1 MFGVAAKAGAWAGR
15 PHAVEWSRGEEGG
28 LPDPNPNP
36 AELWHGCLGPAL
48 RFPRP
53 LSGNT
58 PTATQKGCASVFPS
72 VGFCLTS

>member
-15 PHAVEWSRGEEGG
+15 TSAVGWSHGEEGG
-28 LPDPNPNP
+28 LPDLNPNP
-36 AELWHGCLGPAL
+36 AKLWHSCLGPAL
-48 RFPRP
+48 HVTRP

-72 VGFCLTS
+72 VAFCLTS